1 MMNIDQARAGLPV
14 IKEVKEK
21 PDQDD
26 IKIDTAPVFAS
37 QEAPLRMQVPDGW
50 RSV

>member
-1 MMNIDQARAGLPV
+1 MMNIDQARAGLPM
-14 IKEVKEK
+14 IKEVKQK

-26 IKIDTAPVFAS
+26 MKIDTAPVFAS
-37 QEAPLRMQVPDGW
+37 QEAPLKLQVPDGW